1 MAAKAKIEDK
11 ELPLEA
17 RVIQCINGFKAPL
30 ATQDTVDQY
39 AAEFATANLLR
50 TYAEKRYDTIKKAV
64 VGSFETE
71 IALVR
76 NAAVEQMQKS
86 THSMVGEDWQLDFAA
101 NKPALR
107 TDVDELRTELIKRGV
122 NVTTIDEAINKVS
135 KKSTPALIVSA
146 KPVV

>member
-1 MAAKAKIEDK
+1 MAAKAKMEDK

-17 RVIQCINGFKAPL
+17 RVIQCINGFKGPPAS
-30 ATQDTVDQY
+30 QDTIDQL
-39 AAEFATANLLR
+39 ASEFLTSNLLR
-50 TYAEKRYDTIKKAV
+50 TYAEKRYDAAKKQVFDECPVYIAKVRNDATEHMQKATHSV
-64 VGSFETE
+64 VG
-71 IALVR
+71 
-76 NAAVEQMQKS
+76 N
-86 THSMVGEDWQLDFAA
+86 DWQLDFAA

-122 NVTTIDEAINKVS
+122 SVTTIDEAINKVS